1 MIADDKNTPVL
12 VADIGGTNARFAM
25 ASAGSARSCVA
36 SDAAT
41 QNTAQD
47 AIAISAYRTY
57 PCADFNNPVD
67 LVQQYLQDN
76 DGHTITAACL
86 AVAGPVRGNHAYL
99 TNLGWD
105 INGDDICHNLALSRT
120 LIANDFQA
128 LARSVTALNTGD
140 LLQLH
145 STEKDGNKGPIA
157 VMGPGTGFGL
167 SQVIIR
173 NHDVNIIPTEG
184 GHASFVP
191 VGDLETAVF
200 NEIQKSMGRVTV
212 ETLISGI
219 GIQRIYRAICSLRG
233 VNPLTHEPSTISQIA
248 TEGSDHACIDTLSVF
263 CNMLG
268 GVAADVALTQG
279 ATGGVYLGGG
289 ILPKIAD
296 FVNKSELVR
305 HFLDKPPM
313 EDYVANIPVWLIT
326 DPEAALVGASLLSA
340 DHITVP

>member
-1 MIADDKNTPVL
+1 MIADDKNTPIL
-12 VADIGGTNARFAM
+12 VADIGGTNARFAL
-25 ASAGSARSCVA
+25 ASVGPARSCVA
-36 SDAAT
+36 TETD
-41 QNTAQD
+41 QNTVQD
-47 AIAISAYRTY
+47 TIAIHGYRTY
-57 PCADFNNPVD
+57 PCADFSNPID
-67 LVQQYLQDN
+67 LVQHYMQDN
-76 DGHTITAACL
+76 GSNTITAACL

-105 INGDDICHNLALSRT
+105 INGDDICHSLAVSQT

-128 LARSVTALNTGD
+128 LARSVTALDTSD

-145 STEKDGNKGPIA
+145 GTEKGGNSGPIA

-167 SQVIIR
+167 SQVFVR
-173 NHDVNIIPTEG
+173 NHEVNIIPTEG

-191 VGDLETAVF
+191 AGDLETAVF

-219 GIQRIYRAICSLRG
+219 GIQRIYRAICSLNG
-233 VNPLTHEPSTISQIA
+233 ITPLNYEPSTISQIA
-248 TEGSDHACIDTLSVF
+248 TEGSDQACRDTLSVF

-296 FVNKSELVR
+296 FVNKSDLVQ

-313 EDYVANIPVWLIT
+313 EDYIANIPVWLIA
-326 DPEAALVGASLLSA
+326 DPEAALIGASLLSA
-340 DHITVP
+340 DHTKAR